1 MVSDTPATF
10 TSQHPVGLCWYRRK
24 HYARIR
30 SIMIDSKTF
39 PSNYDIWLAAA
50 EAAEAGF
57 HAEHRI
63 VYRIYLNPDIF
74 LSWCAAHNLYPGEQA
89 RTLYAS
95 LAAQRLHN
103 PDKL

>member
-1 MVSDTPATF
+1 MSDTRTTF
-10 TSQHPVGLCWYRRK
+10 TSHHPVGLCWYRRK

-30 SIMIDSKTF
+30 SIMIDSEPF
-39 PSNYDIWLAAA
+39 PVAYDVWLANA
-50 EAAEAGF
+50 EATEARF

-74 LSWCAAHNLYPGEQA
+74 LSWCAAHNLYPGDQA

-95 LAAQRLHN
+95 LAAATTA
-103 PDKL
+103 PS